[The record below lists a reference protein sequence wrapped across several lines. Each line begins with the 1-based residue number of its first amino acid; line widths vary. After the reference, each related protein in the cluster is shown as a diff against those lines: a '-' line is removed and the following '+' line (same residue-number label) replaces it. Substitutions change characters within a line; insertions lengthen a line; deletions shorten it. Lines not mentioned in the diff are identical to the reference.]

1 LAISI
6 SFKETKMSVGRFAMA
21 WSLLACAL
29 PIHAEPTHS
38 TAADAAGE
46 DPESQVI
53 TEPVVSIG
61 VRPQDDF
68 YSYVNAKWLAE
79 TAIPDDVPWISPY
92 VVNFL
97 KVNAELQKLIEKLG
111 STNPPRNSQAQR
123 IGDLYQS
130 FMNESVIERLGV
142 TPLAEDLRLIE
153 QLQSRKQLPDILGFF
168 NRTHYETLDVDSRG
182 TTPIW
187 AAVINDDRDAA
198 RMIVALQQAGLG
210 LRGRD
215 EYLSS
220 DPAQIDLRRQY
231 REQIVLVLNLAGS
244 PEPGRQAD
252 AVLALE
258 TKFAEAQLS
267 PEALSH
273 PADLYHKARV
283 ADLRQSG
290 PGFDWQRFLTSSGLG
305 RPKAILVNAPSY
317 LAAIAKLA
325 RDEPLAT
332 WRSYLRWQ
340 LLRRYSPY
348 LSRSFAGADFAFF
361 SGAELGNTK
370 MQDRQTR
377 GAQLVQF
384 QLPMSLGKLYVETY
398 LPAGSK
404 ERVEEIAE
412 NIRLVFADDIRN
424 ADWMA
429 PATKQEALGKL
440 EQVLIK
446 IGYPK
451 RWEQLP
457 VDIRP
462 DDLIG
467 NLRRIA
473 QLRTAADAQRLHRPV
488 DRERWL
494 EAPHSVNDYYNTT
507 TNEVAVGAGSLQW
520 PWFDL
525 NADDASNYAGIGS
538 SIGHE
543 LGHGFDDRGSLYD
556 GIGNLREWWTPND
569 RAQFEVRAR
578 KLAAQYDAYEPLP
591 GHKVSGA
598 LTESEDIG
606 DLTGLTLAY
615 RAFRH
620 AHPMGQPASSED
632 LATDRRF
639 FEAFCTHWR
648 AKYRDQLLLRVL
660 ASNGHPPQQYRCN
673 GPLSNFPPFQAAFD
687 VKPGDAMYRAP
698 QDMVAIW

>member
-1 LAISI
+1 MSI
-6 SFKETKMSVGRFAMA
+6 RRFAMA
-21 WSLLACAL
+21 LSLLTCAL
-29 PIHAEPTHS
+29 TIYAKPTLS
-38 TAADAAGE
+38 TAA
-46 DPESQVI
+46 ESQAAPDPVI
-53 TEPVVSIG
+53 SIG
-61 VRPQDDF
+61 FRPQDDF
-68 YSYVNAKWLAE
+68 YSYVNGKWLAE

-92 VVNFL
+92 VANFF
-97 KVNAELQKLIEKLG
+97 KVNADLQRLIEKLG
-111 STNPPRNSQAQR
+111 PTNPPRNSEAQR

-130 FMNESVIERLGV
+130 YMNESAIERLGV
-142 TPLAEDLRLIE
+142 TPLANDLRLIE
-153 QLQSRKQLPDILGFF
+153 QLRSRKGLPRLLGFF
-168 NRTHYETLDVDSRG
+168 NRTHYEMLDSNPRAI
-182 TTPIW
+182 TPIW

-198 RMIVALQQAGLG
+198 RMIVSLRQAGLG

-220 DPAQIDLRRQY
+220 DPAQLDLKRQY
-231 REQIVLVLNLAGS
+231 REQIAHVLSMAGA
-244 PEPGRQAD
+244 PDADRQAD
-252 AVLALE
+252 VVLALE
-258 TKFAEAQLS
+258 TKFAKAQLS
-267 PEALSH
+267 PEELSH
-273 PADLYHKARV
+273 PGNLYHKVRV
-283 ADLRQSG
+283 LDLRRSA
-290 PGFDWQRFLTSSGLG
+290 PGFDWQSLLAASGFG
-305 RPKAILVNAPSY
+305 RPGAILVSSPSY
-317 LAAIAKLA
+317 LAAVAKLA

-348 LSRSFAGADFAFF
+348 LSKSFVDADFAFF
-361 SGAELGNTK
+361 SGVELGNAK
-370 MQDRQTR
+370 IQDRQTR

-404 ERVEEIAE
+404 ERVAAMAE
-412 NIRLVFADDIRN
+412 NIRLVFAEDIQN
-424 ADWMA
+424 ANWME
-429 PATKQEALGKL
+429 PTTKREALAKL
-440 EQVLIK
+440 QQVLIK

-451 RWEQLP
+451 QWETLP

-467 NLRRIA
+467 NLKRIA
-473 QLRTAADAQRLHRPV
+473 QLRTDADAQRLRQPV

-494 EAPHSVNDYYNTT
+494 EAPHSVNDYYNAT

-538 SIGHE
+538 TIGHE

-556 GIGNLREWWTPND
+556 GIGNLREWWTPSD
-569 RAQFEVRAR
+569 RARFEERAHR
-578 KLAAQYDAYEPLP
+578 LAAQFDAYEPLP

-598 LTESEDIG
+598 LTVSEDIG

-615 RAFRH
+615 RAFRR
-620 AHPMGQPASSED
+620 AHPMGHPASSED
-632 LATDRRF
+632 LAVDRHF

-648 AKYRDQLLLRVL
+648 AKYRDQLLLRIL
-660 ASNGHPPQQYRCN
+660 ASDGHPPQQYRCN

-687 VKPGDAMYRAP
+687 VKPGDAMYRVA

>member
-1 LAISI
+1 MGL
-6 SFKETKMSVGRFAMA
+6 
-21 WSLLACAL
+21 
-29 PIHAEPTHS
+29 
-38 TAADAAGE
+38 
-46 DPESQVI
+46 
-53 TEPVVSIG
+53 
-61 VRPQDDF
+61 RPQDDF

-79 TAIPDDVPWISPY
+79 TVIPDDVPWISPY
-92 VVNFL
+92 VVNFF
-97 KVNAELQKLIEKLG
+97 KVNAELQRLIENLG

-123 IGDLYQS
+123 IGDLYES
-130 FMNESVIERLGV
+130 YMNESAIERLGV
-142 TPLAEDLRLIE
+142 APLADDLRLIE
-153 QLQSRKQLPDILGFF
+153 QLRSRKGLPGLLGFF
-168 NRTHYETLDVDSRG
+168 NRTHYEMLDSNPRAIA
-182 TTPIW
+182 PIW

-198 RMIVALQQAGLG
+198 RMIVSLQQAGLG

-220 DPAQIDLRRQY
+220 DPAQIDLKRQY
-231 REQIVLVLNLAGS
+231 REHIAHVLGMAGA
-244 PEPGRQAD
+244 PDADRQAD

-258 TKFAEAQLS
+258 TKVAKAQLS
-267 PEALSH
+267 PEELSH
-273 PADLYHKARV
+273 PADLYHKVRV
-283 ADLRQSG
+283 LDLRRSA
-290 PGFDWQRFLTSSGLG
+290 PGFDWQRFLAASGFG
-305 RPKAILVNAPSY
+305 RPGAILVSSPSY
-317 LAAIAKLA
+317 LAAIAKSA

-348 LSRSFAGADFAFF
+348 LSKSFVDADFAFF
-361 SGAELGNTK
+361 SGVELGNAK

-384 QLPMSLGKLYVETY
+384 QLSMSVGKLYVETY

-404 ERVEEIAE
+404 ERVEKMAE
-412 NIRLVFADDIRN
+412 NIRLVFAEDIQN
-424 ADWMA
+424 VNWME
-429 PATKQEALGKL
+429 PATKREALAKL

-451 RWEQLP
+451 QWETLP

-462 DDLIG
+462 NDLIG
-467 NLRRIA
+467 NLKRIS
-473 QLRTAADAQRLHRPV
+473 QSRTDADAQRLHRPV

-494 EAPHSVNDYYNTT
+494 EAPNSVNDYYNTT
-507 TNEVAVGAGSLQW
+507 TNEVAVGAGSLRW

-538 SIGHE
+538 TIGHE

-569 RAQFEVRAR
+569 RAQFEQRAH
-578 KLAAQYDAYEPLP
+578 KLAAQFDAYEPLP

-606 DLTGLTLAY
+606 DLTGVTLAY
-615 RAFRH
+615 RAFRR
-620 AHPMGQPASSED
+620 AHPMGHPASSED
-632 LATDRRF
+632 LAVDRHF

-648 AKYRDQLLLRVL
+648 AKYRDQLLLRIL
-660 ASNGHPPQQYRCN
+660 ASDGHPPQQYRCN

-687 VKPGDAMYRAP
+687 VKPGDAMYRSP

>member
-1 LAISI
+1 MRAVNRLLIVAAIFLQVNAWGSD
-6 SFKETKMSVGRFAMA
+6 SVPPVPA
-21 WSLLACAL
+21 SN
-29 PIHAEPTHS
+29 
-38 TAADAAGE
+38 TAN
-46 DPESQVI
+46 P
-53 TEPVVSIG
+53 
-61 VRPQDDF
+61 RPQDDF

-92 VVNFL
+92 VVNFF
-97 KVNAELQKLIEKLG
+97 KVNADLQKLIEKLG
-111 STNPPRNSQAQR
+111 ATNPPKNSEAQR
-123 IGDLYQS
+123 IGDLYRS
-130 FMNESVIERLGV
+130 FMNESAIEKIGIV
-142 TPLAEDLRLIE
+142 PLADDLRLIE
-153 QLQSRKQLPDILGFF
+153 QLRSRQGLSGLLGFF
-168 NRTHYETLDVDSRG
+168 NRTHYEVLDSDPRG
-182 TTPIW
+182 NTPIW
-187 AAVINDDRDAA
+187 PAVVNDDRDAA
-198 RMIVALQQAGLG
+198 RMIVSLQQAGLG

-220 DPAQIDLRRQY
+220 DPAQVDLRRQY
-231 REQIVLVLNLAGS
+231 RDHIAQILRMAGS
-244 PEPGRQAD
+244 SDPDRQAD

-258 TKFAEAQLS
+258 TKLAEAQLS

-273 PADLYHKARV
+273 PQDLYHKVRV
-283 ADLRQSG
+283 VDLRRLA
-290 PGFDWQRFLTSSGLG
+290 PGFNWQQFLAASGFG
-305 RPKAILVNAPSY
+305 QPKALLVNAPGY
-317 LAAIAKLA
+317 LAAVAKLA
-325 RDEPLAT
+325 QEEPLST

-348 LSRSFAGADFAFF
+348 LSKSFVDADFAFF
-361 SGAELGNTK
+361 SGIELGNAK
-370 MQDRQTR
+370 IQDRQAR
-377 GAQLVQF
+377 GTQLVQF
-384 QLPMSLGKLYVETY
+384 QLPMSLSKLYVETY

-404 ERVEEIAE
+404 EQVQAMAQ
-412 NIRLVFADDIRN
+412 NIRLVFAEDIQN
-424 ADWMA
+424 ADWME
-429 PATKQEALGKL
+429 PTTKREALAKL
-440 EQVLIK
+440 RQVLIK

-451 RWEQLP
+451 QWETLP

-462 DDLIG
+462 GDLIG
-467 NLRRIA
+467 NLKRIA
-473 QLRTAADAQRLHRPV
+473 QSRTEAEARCLSLPV

-538 SIGHE
+538 TIGHE

-569 RAQFEVRAR
+569 RARFEERAHR
-578 KLAAQYDAYEPLP
+578 LAAQYDAYEPLP

-615 RAFRH
+615 RAFRR
-620 AHPMGQPASSED
+620 AHPMGQPASSDD
-632 LATDRRF
+632 LAMDRHF
-639 FEAFCTHWR
+639 FAAFCTHWR
-648 AKYRDQLLLRVL
+648 AKYRDQLLLRIL
-660 ASNGHPPQQYRCN
+660 ASDGHPPQQYRCN

-687 VKPGDAMYRAP
+687 VKPGDAMYRSP